1 MPDRFDICQPFVLA
15 EEIGPFVATGGYV
28 SADRARQIGD
38 SGGETIAGIA
48 RNKNGDWPG
57 WAIVDQRKLAA
68 NFPLNLCLELPD
80 NAELKRL
87 VNERY
92 RVNYWD
98 RFQCGELPEGLDM
111 ALYDAAVQHLPKVAV
126 QLLQRAIG
134 NVALRDGL
142 MGERTI
148 AAAQQA
154 NVKKALLEYF
164 WLRMDFY
171 VMLVNSDSSKAAN
184 KEGWFKRLFRLQ
196 AFILTG
202 ELHG

>member
-1 MPDRFDICQPFVLA
+1 MPDRFETCQPFVLA

-38 SGGETIAGIA
+38 SGGETVAGVA
-48 RNKNGDWPG
+48 RNKNPTWPG

-68 NFPLNLCLELPD
+68 NFPLNLCLELPE

-87 VNERY
+87 VNDRY

-126 QLLQRAIG
+126 QLVQRAIG
-134 NVALRDGL
+134 GVALDGS
-142 MGERTI
+142 MGPNTI
-148 AAAQQA
+148 AAAHR
-154 NVKKALLEYF
+154 VGRSKALLDYF
-164 WLRMDFY
+164 WVRMDFY

-202 ELHG
+202 EVHG